1 MLEHVSSA
9 LQGTPDVPER
19 LISAN
24 HFYSALLRVF
34 LFNQLNLYS

>member
-9 LQGTPDVPER
+9 LQGTPDVPEH

-24 HFYSALLRVF
+24 HFSSAMLWVF